1 MISSDRT
8 QSAIVAFTIIAAIV
22 SSLFLA
28 GNTQY
33 YSGSYALAGRMEVE
47 IVKTTVSNIDP
58 TNTSVF
64 PRIAFT
70 FNMHTDAE
78 TEGNVR
84 LGFLGANVYLNGDQ
98 LSYTPLAYTVP
109 WDRQPLYPNYDENYT
124 LGSTTISLDRDTVL
138 LANSTG
144 QWHWEVTFRYYFTTF
159 EEADSITWRYIF
171 FNWTGS
177 TTIL

>member
-8 QSAIVAFTIIAAIV
+8 QNAIVAVTIIATIV
-22 SSLFLA
+22 SSLFLV
-28 GNTQY
+28 GNAQY

-47 IVKTTVSNIDP
+47 IFKTTVSNIDP

-64 PRIAFT
+64 PGITFI

-84 LGFLGANVYLNGDQ
+84 LKFLGANVHLNGDQ
-98 LSYTPLAYTVP
+98 LSYTRFAYTIP
-109 WDRQPLYPNYDENYT
+109 WNRQPLYPNYNENYT
-124 LGSTTISLDRDTVL
+124 LGRTTASLDRDTVL

-144 QWHWEVTFRYYFTTF
+144 QWHWEVTFRYYFITF
-159 EEADSITWRYIF
+159 DEADSITWRFIY
-171 FNWTGS
+171 FNWTGA